1 MTVTLPG
8 DVTGEYLALRTGA
21 GVVADRFEA
30 VWIRGADTT
39 PFLQATLTQDMSGCA
54 TGDVTRAFLL
64 TPKGKVRALLW
75 VLVGANEVILLCDR
89 GLQADV
95 LRGLVS
101 LNINMEVTIDAVLG
115 PVIEVIG
122 PTAATVVGSLGYDVQ
137 EPGRWV
143 FTEAGHCVAAIGHI
157 RVDLPRFVLIGPSID
172 AVTNAGGVRVGDGA
186 ADAVRIEAG
195 EPQAGCDF
203 DASALVHEVGALD
216 GAVSFTKGCY
226 LGQEMVERI
235 DARGRVTR
243 RIVGVVVGT
252 NVIPPPGCDVVQGS
266 AVRGRVTSTAESLYL
281 RAPIVLAMVR
291 REVTDGSDVTLEWNG
306 GSAPGTVHELP
317 LDTFAPDS

>member
-1 MTVTLPG
+1 MTVAPAD

-39 PFLQATLTQDMSGCA
+39 PFLQATLTQDMSGLA
-54 TGDVTRAFLL
+54 AGEITRAFLL
-64 TPKGKVRALLW
+64 TSKGKVRALLW
-75 VLVGANEVILLCDR
+75 VLVGANEVILLCDKGR
-89 GLQADV
+89 QADV
-95 LRGLVS
+95 LRALVL
-101 LNINMEVTIDAVLG
+101 LNVNMDVTIDAVLG

-137 EPGRWV
+137 APHRWA
-143 FTEAGHCVAAIGHI
+143 FSEAGHCVAAIGHI
-157 RVDLPRFVLIGPSID
+157 RVDLPRFVLIGPSSD
-172 AVTNAGGVRVGDGA
+172 VVRNSGGVFVGDLA

-195 EPQAGCDF
+195 EPQAGRDVD
-203 DASALVHEVGALD
+203 DATLVHEVGALD

-235 DARGRVTR
+235 DARGRVNR

-252 NVIPPPGCDVVQGS
+252 NVIPPHGCEVVQGS

-291 REVTDGSDVTLEWNG
+291 REVVDGSAVTLTWDG

-317 LDTFAPDS
+317 LDTFASIS